1 MGFQRHLRTGYS
13 QFNVV
18 MAAVISFCT
27 AAITFAK
34 GSLREKIGWL
44 MAVAVVI
51 EFEGMAT
58 DFQFQPKV
66 IIVSTFEIGADTGDK
81 PGEFQFWVEREGLT
95 NSVRISGMDHAVR
108 YRDDGL
114 FGCVSGTTV
123 RCAEQLLLLG
133 IDPRFD
139 FTHTYWLINGIAGV
153 NPEYA
158 SVGSAAWAR
167 WVVDGDLA
175 YEIDVREIPSDW
187 PYGILPLGG
196 REPNK
201 AIPPPPWAPKPMA
214 WELDAGLVQ
223 WAYGLSKNTPIPD
236 SPAAILHRRRFTSWP
251 AAQLPARVILG
262 ECLAS
267 GRYWHGL
274 RQNQWASDWVRIQT
288 RGEGRMAMS
297 DMEDHGLLSALHRL
311 SSIGRTDARRILVL
325 RTGSNYT
332 VPHPGQSASE
342 SLHEDYAG
350 MRPALEAAYLAGSV
364 VVHSLLSDWPR
375 YRDHLPVEAS
385 P

>member
-1 MGFQRHLRTGYS
+1 MGFKRHLRFRNS
-13 QFNVV
+13 QSTTV
-18 MAAVISFCT
+18 MAAVFFFRT
-27 AAITFAK
+27 AAFSLDVRFWWKQIGMTMALGLAI
-34 GSLREKIGWL
+34 GSGRS
-44 MAVAVVI
+44 VA
-51 EFEGMAT
+51 ESR
-58 DFQFQPKV
+58 FQPRV
-66 IIVSTFEIGADTGDK
+66 MIVSTFEIGADSGDK

-95 NSVRISGMDHAVR
+95 NSVRVPGMDHVVR

-133 IDPRFD
+133 VDPRFD
-139 FTHTYWLINGIAGV
+139 LTHTYWLINGIAGV

-175 YEIDVREIPSDW
+175 HEIDVRESPSDW

-201 AIPPPPWAPKPMA
+201 AVDPPPWAPKLMA
-214 WELDAGLVQ
+214 WELNPGLVQ
-223 WAYGLSKNTPIPD
+223 WAYQLSKGISLPD
-236 SPAAILHRRRFTSWP
+236 SPGASKHRQSFTSWP
-251 AAQLPARVILG
+251 MARLPAQIIVG
-262 ECLAS
+262 DCLAS

-274 RQNQWASDWVRIQT
+274 HQNQWASDWVRIHT
-288 RGEGRMAMS
+288 HGEGRMVMS
-297 DMEDHGLLSALHRL
+297 DMEDHGLMSALHRL
-311 SSIGRTDARRILVL
+311 AGIDRTDARRVLVL
-325 RTGSNYT
+325 RTGSNFT
-332 VPHPGQSASE
+332 VPRPGQSAAE
-342 SLHEDYAG
+342 SLHEEYAG

-364 VVHSLLSDWPR
+364 VAHALLSDWPR
-375 YRDHLPVEAS
+375 YRDELPAAPS